1 MSEHRR
7 VGDVIGDSIDLAPA
21 LDAENAALNQ
31 FNFNLKTTKSSG
43 VAAPDSIP
51 KVEVLGGN
59 ELDFGTMKV
68 GTERSHAF
76 RIKNAGKAP
85 LALTVKGSTCK
96 CTIGSLEKSELEP
109 EEETQVTLTWK
120 AEGILKDF
128 AQTATIGTN
137 DPRQLEVLLS
147 IKGKIGRTYV
157 LSTEELSFGDF
168 SARDSFTKN
177 FQLFSSE
184 ESELIVSGHWAD
196 ADQPRVAVESA
207 IRKLDLASNE
217 FPDHADARYVADFK
231 VIVSP
236 GLPAG
241 PLNGQV
247 FIEVG
252 PEKTPLALRCSGK
265 CVSDL
270 RIIPQTNYDAKYN
283 TLSMGKFSSAE
294 GGSKRFLIAARNP
307 ADRKVE
313 LKLKKIIPD
322 SLKGS
327 FEVEIGEPEENNAQ
341 TLFPITVKIPKGTP
355 AFNRGGTTST
365 NFIKL
370 FFETNLDVSNEI
382 AVNVKLVVEE

>member
-1 MSEHRR
+1 
-7 VGDVIGDSIDLAPA
+7 
-21 LDAENAALNQ
+21 
-31 FNFNLKTTKSSG
+31 
-43 VAAPDSIP
+43 
-51 KVEVLGGN
+51 
-59 ELDFGTMKV
+59 MKA

-76 RIKNAGKAP
+76 RFKNSGKAP
-85 LALTVKGSTCK
+85 LVLTVKGSTCK
-96 CTIGSLEKSELEP
+96 CTIGTLEKSELEP

-137 DPRQLEVLLS
+137 DPRQLEVLLT

-168 SARDSFTKN
+168 SARDSFTKT

-184 ESELIVSGHWAD
+184 ESELIASGHWAD
-196 ADQPRVAVESA
+196 VDQPLVKVESV
-207 IRKLDLASNE
+207 IRKLASNE

-231 VIVSP
+231 VSVSP

-247 FIEVG
+247 FIELG
-252 PEKTPLALRCSGK
+252 PEKEPLALRCSGK

-294 GGSKRFLIAARNP
+294 GGSKRFLIAARNST
-307 ADRKVE
+307 DRKVE
-313 LKLKKIIPD
+313 LKLKKVIPE
-322 SLKGS
+322 SLKDS
-327 FEVEIGEPEENNAQ
+327 FEVEIGEPEENNSQ
-341 TLFPITVKIPKGTP
+341 TLFPITVKIPKGTTP
-355 AFNRGGTTST
+355 FNRGGTTSK
-365 NFIKL
+365 NYIKL

-382 AVNVKLVVEE
+382 SINVKLVVEE